1 MKGLAHVSVGTELT
15 QSEYESE
22 EGHEISH
29 GTSFPSSPSERD
41 VYYRDD
47 KHTLYVYDGTTWV
60 ALKADGLSVAASDA
74 SDLDKA
80 RADYICDGTA
90 DDVEIQAAIDA
101 LTGAG
106 TVYLYAGT
114 YNLSSPL
121 TLKSG
126 LTIEGV
132 FPQKKDVEGS
142 DIPDGYTATVVDGTI
157 LKGDGTFA
165 ALTGT
170 GLHGI
175 VLKNLAFKSFT
186 YSISFGS
193 TNTLGCVFSR
203 FENLYFDS
211 MSTTAIKL
219 VNLQHIHMSHIKA
232 IVPESK
238 RFIHLVN
245 DNSSWDGGNSVFDDL
260 MCVGGAK
267 TDGVILLEAPQRAMT
282 WMNFNRPQVNL
293 YGDDGTGTGIRIT
306 NNVRGI
312 TLLGVDVEGNMQ
324 SAITLEGNPEACLI
338 HIACASTDNYAVK
351 LIKDDVNNTTPKHN
365 TILMDEPAN
374 ARVYVSNDWENIMI
388 GNFTSITGGIY
399 GLVMSPHPI
408 DGATRPTLLVGSQK
422 SYLHSDY
429 SMVEPNRSNR
439 GNATITSGNTSTT
452 FAHDLPAAPDIVVLG
467 PTHAEVADAVWSA
480 DDTNI
485 TITVPSAVSADRKI
499 SWFAM
504 RGEP

>member
-15 QSEYESE
+15 QSEYESD

-47 KHTLYVYDGTTWV
+47 KHTLYVYDGTAWV

-114 YNLSSPL
+114 YTLASSI

-126 LTIEGV
+126 LTLEGV
-132 FPQKKDVEGS
+132 FPQRKDVEPTT
-142 DIPDGYTATVVDGTI
+142 PDDSTATVVDGTI

-165 ALTGT
+165 LLTGT
-170 GLHGI
+170 GLHGV
-175 VLKNLAFKSFT
+175 VLKNLAFQNGT
-186 YSISFGS
+186 YGINFGD
-193 TNTLGCVFSR
+193 TDKLGCALSR
-203 FENLYFDS
+203 FENLYFDN

-219 VNLQHIHMSHIKA
+219 VNLQHVHMSHIKA

-238 RFIHLVN
+238 RFLHLVN
-245 DNSSWDGGNSVFDDL
+245 DHSGWDGGNSVFDDL
-260 MCVGGAK
+260 YAVGGAK
-267 TDGVILLEAPQRAMT
+267 TDGIILLEAPQRAMT

-293 YGDDGTGTGIRIT
+293 YGDDGTGTGIKIT

-324 SAITLEGNPEACLI
+324 SAVTLEGNPEACLI
-338 HIACASTDNYAVK
+338 HIACAQTNNYAVK
-351 LIKDDVNNTTPKHN
+351 LLSAEGSTPKWN
-365 TILMDEPAN
+365 TILMSEHPN
-374 ARVYVSNDWENIMI
+374 ARIYSQGVWDNMVLGSLASVVD
-388 GNFTSITGGIY
+388 GIY
-399 GLVMSPHPI
+399 GFVYQTHPI
-408 DGATRPTLLVGSQK
+408 TGQTRPAIKTGRNATYFSA
-422 SYLHSDY
+422 DY
-429 SMVEPNRSNR
+429 AMVEPEKSNR

-452 FAHDLPAAPDIVVLG
+452 FAHDLWTTPDIVVLG

-480 DDTNI
+480 DEDNI

-504 RGEP
+504 IGEP